1 MEGIVGMVKD
11 IIIFYYLP
19 ISIFISYCCCII
31 ITTIIYIIKKNK
43 IIVPVLVL
51 CIALTLASLIY
62 VYPLY
67 RCIVIP
73 HYVFAIVIIFI
84 GIYCLLVA
92 QSPCGDSIS
101 YFHSNMYP
109 VIGKSI
115 IIVFIIIYSNN
126 DYDHQRVIIPGVD
139 LILSSSILFVKPH
152 DSTCFRIHFPYRES
166 FLILI
171 LIIIGHSMLIIES
184 CEMKFSLLVFAALSL
199 SIISFIAKFLIS
211 LCINNSQDYI
221 KINDELLY
229 TTEKYKALIK
239 IIKEHVNEYY
249 HSPID
254 RYTIALQCEMH
265 PDYISK
271 VFKSEEG
278 ITINKYI
285 QIVRL
290 EKARYLL
297 LNSDK
302 KIIEVAF
309 DVGYENLATF
319 YRHFVKHFKKSP
331 QQIRKE
337 QPT

>member
-1 MEGIVGMVKD
+1 
-11 IIIFYYLP
+11 
-19 ISIFISYCCCII
+19 
-31 ITTIIYIIKKNK
+31 
-43 IIVPVLVL
+43 
-51 CIALTLASLIY
+51 
-62 VYPLY
+62 
-67 RCIVIP
+67 
-73 HYVFAIVIIFI
+73 
-84 GIYCLLVA
+84 
-92 QSPCGDSIS
+92 
-101 YFHSNMYP
+101 MYA

-115 IIVFIIIYSNN
+115 IIVFIILCSNT
-126 DYDHQRVIIPGVD
+126 DYDHQRIIIPGVD
-139 LILSSSILFVKPH
+139 MILSFIILFVKPEYPT
-152 DSTCFRIHFPYRES
+152 SFRIHFPYRES
-166 FLILI
+166 FLFLV
-171 LIIIGHSMLIIES
+171 LIIIGYSILIKDS
-184 CEMKFSLLVFAALSL
+184 CIMMSSILVFAVLSVL
-199 SIISFIAKFLIS
+199 IISFIAKFLIS
-211 LCINNSQDYI
+211 LCINNSEDYI
-221 KINDELLY
+221 EINDELLY

-239 IIKEHVNEYY
+239 IIKEHIHEYY
-249 HSPID
+249 NSPID

-297 LNSDK
+297 LYSDK